1 MASELRP
8 KRSVHENV
16 RHATG
21 QFALL
26 RDEIRLQMH
35 LANMEAKSSFEK
47 LEPHLRRIQQQMNDS
62 LQYLEQKED
71 ETELKL
77 HLALMDANTR
87 FLAMEEWLHSR
98 LRWLQDKKSQAQ
110 ISWDTSR
117 IQMHLAS
124 MDAEDFI
131 DEKSSMVN
139 TKIREK
145 TTQAVNE
152 LRETSQQLAERIS
165 ALRDG
170 IQNPSDD
177 SINLKS

>member
-1 MASELRP
+1 MASESRP
-8 KRSVHENV
+8 GRSVYENV
-16 RHATG
+16 KHATN

-35 LANMEAKSSFEK
+35 LANMEARSSFER

-62 LQYLEQKED
+62 LQQLEQKED

-87 FLAMEEWLHSR
+87 FLAMEEWLRSR

-117 IQMHLAS
+117 IQMHLAA
-124 MDAEDFI
+124 MDAEDFMQ
-131 DEKSSMVN
+131 EKSSQVKA
-139 TKIREK
+139 KIREAK
-145 TTQAVNE
+145 TQAVNE

-165 ALRDG
+165 SLRNG
-170 IQNPSDD
+170 IQNPPND
-177 SINLKS
+177 SIDLKS